1 METKNPT
8 HFQLYMYIQITH
20 YADIVRYCT
29 GSVINCTKSHLT
41 GSVIAL
47 LVTCYRVTG
56 KRFSLASFVAFVN
69 GENCTNEMY

>member
-1 METKNPT
+1 MFTMETKNPT
-8 HFQLYMYIQITH
+8 HFQLYMYIQMTH

-47 LVTCYRVTG
+47 LVT
-56 KRFSLASFVAFVN
+56 
-69 GENCTNEMY
+69 